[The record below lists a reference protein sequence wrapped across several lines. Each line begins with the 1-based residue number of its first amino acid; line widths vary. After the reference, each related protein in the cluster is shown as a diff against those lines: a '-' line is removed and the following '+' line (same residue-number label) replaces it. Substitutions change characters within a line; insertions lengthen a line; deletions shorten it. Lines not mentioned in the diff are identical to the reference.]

1 MEKKINNILFLTG
14 KDGVRMTFNVLF
26 THHSETFNKD
36 YAAFFNVDNPD
47 HLIVFSYDEEYNLQM
62 VQTEEEM
69 NELNLMLQKY
79 DEEQAKKNN

>member
-79 DEEQAKKNN
+79 DEQQAKKKN